1 MPRRGTVK
9 KRKPQPDHFYN
20 STLISIFV
28 NTILKKGK
36 KNLAQKIVYTAME
49 RVKQKAKEEPL
60 KMFEK
65 AVENVRPVLETK
77 SRRVGG
83 ATYQVPIEVSLN
95 RSTSL
100 AVRWL
105 VRYARDRAG
114 KSMEEKLSAE
124 ILDAASNRGGAVKKK
139 EDIHKM
145 AESNRA
151 FAHYRW

>member
-1 MPRRGTVK
+1 MPRRGTIK

-28 NTILKKGK
+28 NNMLKKGK
-36 KNLAQKIVYTAME
+36 KNTAQKIVYTAME
-49 RVKQKAKEEPL
+49 RVKQKAKEDPL

-105 VRYARDRAG
+105 IKYARDRAG

-124 ILDAASNRGGAVKKK
+124 ITDAVNNRGGAVKKK

>member
-36 KNLAQKIVYTAME
+36 KNIAQNIVYTAME
-49 RVKQKAKEEPL
+49 RVKQKAKEDPL
-60 KMFEK
+60 KMLEK

-83 ATYQVPIEVSLN
+83 ATYQVPIEVALN

-124 ILDAASNRGGAVKKK
+124 IIDAVNHRGGAVKKK

-145 AESNRA
+145 AEANRA

>member
-36 KNLAQKIVYTAME
+36 KSLAQKIVYSAME
-49 RVKQKAKEEPL
+49 RVKQNAKEDPL

-83 ATYQVPIEVSLN
+83 ATYQVPIEVPLN

-105 VRYARDRAG
+105 IRYARDRVG

-124 ILDAASNRGGAVKKK
+124 IIDAVNNRGGAVKKK

-145 AESNRA
+145 AEANRA